1 MTIQTALQI
10 PKRSKL
16 KTPRKYLLSGRK
28 GGVSDRKFKNE
39 ATTSIASSITPE
51 ALAYSLPGG
60 LAKLAFPNWIYGP
73 HLKAV
78 EDYIIR
84 ILNGESIK
92 LMVSMPPRHGKTMF
106 LSRVLPAFFLGRFPD
121 TRVML
126 ITHHTDF
133 SRTQSRVARNIIDAF
148 GKTVF
153 DIEISPDTASAAE
166 WDIAGGQ
173 GGMEALGAGGSVMGK
188 GANLLLMDDLVKGI
202 EMASNVNLMEKQ
214 WEWFKTDVYPRM
226 EPGASAIIIMTRW
239 TTYDIIG
246 MIEAE
251 KKEDPGGPFAEWE
264 TINFPA
270 LAIENDVLGREVGQP
285 LFPARIDLKML
296 DRIKGVMDSLWWEAL
311 YQGNPVPAKGN
322 IINTDWLKSY
332 DKVPNRRKL
341 EMLIISADTAQKE
354 TEIADF
360 TAIGIWGILEGQYYL
375 LDLIRDKM
383 GYPELIS
390 QCRTLNEY
398 WKADFFLIEDKGS
411 GQSLV
416 QELQNEDGFN
426 VVAID
431 PGNENKVLRLMA
443 ETPSLRSG
451 KVVFPEQS
459 SWLDHALLELRA
471 FPKGRKDIADMLSQF
486 LKFMRRDSN
495 QVEMW

>member
-1 MTIQTALQI
+1 
-10 PKRSKL
+10 
-16 KTPRKYLLSGRK
+16 
-28 GGVSDRKFKNE
+28 
-39 ATTSIASSITPE
+39 
-51 ALAYSLPGG
+51 
-60 LAKLAFPNWIYGP
+60 
-73 HLKAV
+73 
-78 EDYIIR
+78 
-84 ILNGESIK
+84 
-92 LMVSMPPRHGKTMF
+92 
-106 LSRVLPAFFLGRFPD
+106 
-121 TRVML
+121 
-126 ITHHTDF
+126 
-133 SRTQSRVARNIIDAF
+133 
-148 GKTVF
+148 
-153 DIEISPDTASAAE
+153 
-166 WDIAGGQ
+166 
-173 GGMEALGAGGSVMGK
+173 
-188 GANLLLMDDLVKGI
+188 
-202 EMASNVNLMEKQ
+202 
-214 WEWFKTDVYPRM
+214 
-226 EPGASAIIIMTRW
+226 
-239 TTYDIIG
+239 
-246 MIEAE
+246 
-251 KKEDPGGPFAEWE
+251 
-264 TINFPA
+264 
-270 LAIENDVLGREVGQP
+270 
-285 LFPARIDLKML
+285 ML